1 MKKYI
6 AVGVLISI
14 VLVLFFLI
22 KPFIAIGVQN
32 INISSDQWK
41 EDIVF
46 LRDTLPQKHPNI
58 YSYMPEE
65 KYSKDFNDLIS
76 DIDDLEP
83 YQILGGIQT
92 ILAKINDP
100 HTYIDYTVYESLP
113 LEVYCFDEGLY
124 IIGADSEY
132 REIIGAKILSIGTDD
147 IDTIAQKIS
156 SLSPNLNESC
166 LQYYIADNIINP
178 YVLKYFNNMK
188 GRTVQFKLQAMG
200 GEIFSKTIS
209 LKSKTDIDLV
219 YTSDLIRERPFYL
232 RKDDRHWYTLLDDHT
247 LYYQD
252 NAMIPNAVGREVIDA
267 VKENDIDKLVIDLR
281 KNSGGMYINQK
292 KFIKTIGKLQS
303 ERKFRI
309 YILMGRVTFSSS
321 VSYIHDFVTSTDCI
335 LAGEPPRTGYNHYG
349 DQRTFR
355 LPHSKANIKYSTTF
369 FNIADH
375 DSDEIIPDI
384 AISSRFMDYAGGV
397 DAVLDAIS
405 AE

>member
-6 AVGVLISI
+6 AVGVISI

-32 INISSDQWK
+32 INISSNQWK

-65 KYSKDFNDLIS
+65 KYSNDFNDLIS

-156 SLSPNLNESC
+156 SLSPDLNESC
-166 LQYYIADNIINP
+166 RKYYIAKNLINP

-188 GRTVQFKLQAMG
+188 GRTVQFKFQAAD
-200 GEIFSKTIS
+200 GEIFSKTIF

-219 YTSDLIRERPFYL
+219 YASDLIRERPFYL

-281 KNSGGMYINQK
+281 KNPGGMYINQK

-335 LAGEPPRTGYNHYG
+335 LAGEPPRTRYNHYG

-355 LPHSKANIKYSTTF
+355 LPHSKITIKYSTTF

-384 AISSRFMDYAGGV
+384 TISSRFMDYAGGV